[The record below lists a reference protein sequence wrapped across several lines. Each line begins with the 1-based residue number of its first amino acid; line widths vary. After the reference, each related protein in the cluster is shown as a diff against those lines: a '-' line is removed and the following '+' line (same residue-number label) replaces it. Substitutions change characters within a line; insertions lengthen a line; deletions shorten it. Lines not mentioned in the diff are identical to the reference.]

1 MSASKIPLDQ
11 LWYAKGTL
19 SGLLNFSIRSGLV
32 VGDGCLQCGANV
44 PTIESSPA
52 YRCRCGYEHALEVA
66 IRCID
71 DEIAKKE
78 ASTPPSA
85 EPYP

>member
-1 MSASKIPLDQ
+1 MSAQRIPLDQ
-11 LWYAKGTL
+11 LRYAKGML
-19 SGLLNFSIRSGLV
+19 SGLLNFSIRSGLI
-32 VGDGCLQCGANV
+32 VGDGCLQCGTNIPAAD
-44 PTIESSPA
+44 SSPA

-78 ASTPPSA
+78 AVTPPSA
-85 EPYP
+85 ESYP